1 MKTSKRA
8 LLGAACAAGLLL
20 PLLAPSARGEVAQ
33 KQGVRVAVEGRID
46 PARLPRRGAAPV
58 AVTIGGRISSTAP
71 GGPPRL
77 RTIAI
82 AINRQGRLSS
92 RGLPLC
98 RKGDIS
104 PSTTREAL
112 AACGRSLVGEG
123 RFSADVRLPEQSPF
137 PSQGRVLAFNGRFR
151 GRPAILAHVYGTAPV
166 PTSYVL
172 PFLIRRARGTY
183 GTILEASLPQVTG
196 NWGFVTGV
204 SMTLARRFTYRGRS
218 RSYLAA
224 ACPAPPGFPGALF
237 PLARTSFAFV
247 GGPTLISTLTR
258 SCRVKR

>member
-1 MKTSKRA
+1 MKTSMRA

-20 PLLAPSARGEVAQ
+20 PLLSSLARGEVTQ
-33 KQGVRVAVEGRID
+33 REGVRVAVEGRID

-58 AVTIGGRISSTAP
+58 AVTIGGRISATAP

-112 AACGRSLVGEG
+112 VACGRSLVGEG

-137 PSQGRVLAFNGRFR
+137 PSQGKILAFNGRFH
-151 GRPAILAHVYGTAPV
+151 GRPAILAHVYGTRPI

-172 PFLIRRARGTY
+172 PFAIRRAHGTY

-196 NWGFVTGV
+196 EWGFVTGV
-204 SMTLARRFTYRGRS
+204 SMTLSRRFTYRGRS

-224 ACPAPPGFPGALF
+224 GCPAPAGFPGAVF
-237 PLARTSFAFV
+237 PLVRTSFAFV
-247 GGPTLISTLTR
+247 GGPTLTSTLSR
-258 SCRVKR
+258 SCRVK